1 MKKILFLAAV
11 FTVITATAFSVDK
24 VSLGEIASAEGKVN
38 IYKENEVRGETFR
51 KNNHKL
57 FKGDRI
63 KTSGKSKAFI
73 NFRDQSK
80 VVVLEKSMLT
90 IDDFKKY
97 SPAEGKVVFKIT
109 KTNEAQ
115 GVQIG
120 LQTTVIG
127 VKGTTFLVEVEPNAD
142 GIGTAPA
149 KVYLKEGELEFT
161 SVEGEFKRYVEQVQE
176 EYNNFVNETMS
187 DYEKYLREQNEE
199 FVEYVKEFSIK
210 GGTAISIDGNEVRNI
225 EFGDDVNSAFREL
238 DLFSSRIN
246 VQGQTQKKEAV
257 RPPAPPRP
265 QPKPDR
271 QNNKAGQ

>member
-1 MKKILFLAAV
+1 MKKILLLITVLAA
-11 FTVITATAFSVDK
+11 ITATAFSIDK
-24 VSLGEIASAEGKVN
+24 VSIGEIASAEGKVN
-38 IYKENEVRGETFR
+38 IYKENEVRGELFR
-51 KNNHKL
+51 KNNHRL

-80 VVVLEKSMLT
+80 VVVLEKSLLT

-97 SPAEGKVVFKIT
+97 SPSEGKVVFKIT

-127 VKGTTFLVEVEPNAD
+127 VKGTTFLVEVEPNPD
-142 GIGTAPA
+142 GIGAAPA

-176 EYNNFVNETMS
+176 EYNSFVNETMS
-187 DYEKYLREQNEE
+187 DYERYLKEQNEE

-210 GGTAISIDGNEVRNI
+210 GGAAISIDGNEVRNI
-225 EFGDDVNSAFREL
+225 EFDDNVTNAFKEL

-246 VQGQTQKKEAV
+246 VQGQTQKKKTV
-257 RPPAPPRP
+257 RPPIPPRP
-265 QPKPDR
+265 QPKPDN
-271 QNNKAGQ
+271 QGK